1 MRSAPIFEAPSIIAA
16 TGSTNTDVRIPLF
29 LNSEIIS
36 NYTAAGDVFVILR
49 IDSLNSGSIYLGLT
63 FKKIIV
69 GPAIGNMKEVLE
81 KTDAYSFNP
90 ENIDSLVNALEE
102 ALKTDKD
109 KYQVN
114 LEAMYPKNIAK
125 KWDELFANLKA

>member
-1 MRSAPIFEAPSIIAA
+1 M
-16 TGSTNTDVRIPLF
+16 
-29 LNSEIIS
+29 
-36 NYTAAGDVFVILR
+36 FVILR